1 MIPRKMTHL
10 LSGISIRNFKS
21 IQSETFELSD
31 FTPLVGYNNAGKSN
45 ILEAIKWL
53 LRKTALSDTD
63 FNNTAQPVEMEGEI
77 SGITATILGQLPT
90 NQQTS
95 ISPYLFSESLF
106 IKRVQLSP
114 NIGVANIQ
122 LLVKDPANIGTASE
136 WRANPTG
143 LDQAIQALFPEPIHI
158 GAMENSEEDVS
169 KSLKTTTIGKLLA
182 EIIGPIQTSYSTQV
196 QTALDEIKELLDF
209 DGTSRATELKAFDTA
224 VNSKVESF
232 FPGVSIK
239 IHIPTPELKEV
250 FSKGTIK
257 VFENSNPSGKDV
269 SALGHGAQRSIQ
281 MALVRHLADIKRATG
296 GQTSNTI
303 LLIDEPE
310 LYLHPQAIEVLR
322 DALKTLSKQG
332 YQVIFSTHS
341 PFMITSKDVENTIL
355 IRKNNTVGTHKRNS
369 LKNAISTV
377 AFAHQSQLAIIFSLS
392 NSSNIL
398 FAEKV
403 ILAEG
408 KTENRLLPKIIQKVT
423 GQTLGLHKIALVP
436 IDGSGSTR
444 KTIEVLTAMAIP
456 TKAIV
461 DLDYALKEGENQG
474 FLTTGDVDVSIIK
487 AHLATIAPT
496 HLINLNGGWP
506 TKNGSS
512 MSASEA
518 FALLANETAI
528 HSNLMSL
535 KAKMKSA
542 GIYIWTKGAIE
553 NHLGGIPKNE
563 MGWANFNARL
573 ETEELDIILPT
584 DHIEINDLVTWLL
597 T

>member
-1 MIPRKMTHL
+1 MTHL
-10 LSGISIRNFKS
+10 LSEITIRNFKS
-21 IQSETFELSD
+21 IIDETFELSA

-45 ILEAIKWL
+45 MLEAIKWL
-53 LRKTALSDTD
+53 LRKTALSDAS
-63 FNNTAQPVEMEGEI
+63 FNNRMQAVEIEGKI
-77 SGITATILGQLPT
+77 SGISATILAQLPE
-90 NQQTS
+90 NQRTAIQ
-95 ISPYLFSESLF
+95 PFLFADSLF
-106 IKRVQLSP
+106 IKRIQPFP
-114 NIGVANIQ
+114 NVGVAQ
-122 LLVKDPANIGTASE
+122 VKLLIKDPANVGSANE

-169 KSLKTTTIGKLLA
+169 KSKNTTTIGKLLA
-182 EIIGPIQTSYSTQV
+182 EIIGPIQASYSTQV
-196 QTALDEIKELLDF
+196 QTALDGIKELLDAN
-209 DGTSRATELKAFDTA
+209 GTSRATELNDFDTA
-224 VNSKVESF
+224 VNGKVESF

-239 IHIPTPELKEV
+239 VHVPTPELKEV

-257 VFENSNPSGKDV
+257 VFENLNPDGKDV

-281 MALVRHLADIKRATG
+281 MALVRHLADIKREAG
-296 GQTSNTI
+296 EQASNTI

-322 DALKTLSKQG
+322 DALKTLSTQG

-341 PFMITSKDVENTIL
+341 PFMITSKDVENTLL
-355 IRKNNTVGTHKRNS
+355 IRKNDTLGTHKRNS
-369 LKNAISTV
+369 LRTAIATV
-377 AFAHQSQLAIIFSLS
+377 AAAHPSQLAIIFSLS

-423 GQTLGLHKIALVP
+423 GRTLGLHKTALVP
-436 IDGSGSTR
+436 IDGSGSTK

-456 TKAIV
+456 TKAVV

-474 FLTTGDVDVSIIK
+474 FLSPGDVDVTAIK
-487 AHLATIAPT
+487 THLASIAPA
-496 HLINLNGGWP
+496 HSINLNNGWP
-506 TKNGSS
+506 TKTGSA
-512 MSASEA
+512 MTAAEA
-518 FALLANETAI
+518 FALLAQETTI
-528 HSNLMSL
+528 QPNLNSL
-535 KAKMKSA
+535 KAKMKTA
-542 GIYIWTKGAIE
+542 GIYIWTKGTIE

-563 MGWANFNARL
+563 VGWANFNSRL
-573 ETEELDIILPT
+573 ETEELNIILPT
-584 DHIEINDLVTWLL
+584 DHTEINNLITWLL

>member
-1 MIPRKMTHL
+1 MTHL
-10 LSGISIRNFKS
+10 LSEITIRNFKS
-21 IQSETFELSD
+21 IPNETFELSD

-45 ILEAIKWL
+45 ILVAIKWL
-53 LRKTALSDTD
+53 LRKTSLSETD
-63 FNNTAQPVEMEGEI
+63 FNDTTQPVEMEGEI
-77 SGITATILGQLPT
+77 SGISTTILGQLPI

-95 ISPYLFSESLF
+95 ISPFLISDSLF
-106 IKRVQLSP
+106 IKRIQLTP
-114 NIGVANIQ
+114 NAGVANIR
-122 LLVKDPANIGTASE
+122 LLVKDPVNIGTANE
-136 WRANPTG
+136 WKANPTG
-143 LDQAIQALFPEPIHI
+143 LDQAIQALFPDPIHI

-169 KSLKTTTIGKLLA
+169 KSKNTTTIGKLLA
-182 EIIGPIQTSYSTQV
+182 EIIGPIQASYSTQV
-196 QTALDEIKELLDF
+196 QTALDGIKELLGA
-209 DGTSRATELKAFDTA
+209 DGTSRATELNAFDTA

-239 IHIPTPELKEV
+239 VHVPTPELKEV

-257 VFENSNPSGKDV
+257 VFENLNPNGKDV

-296 GQTSNTI
+296 GATSNTI

-322 DALKTLSKQG
+322 DALKTLSTQG

-355 IRKNNTVGTHKRNS
+355 IRKNDTAGTHKRNS
-369 LKNAISTV
+369 LRTAIATV
-377 AFAHQSQLAIIFSLS
+377 ASAHPSQLAIIFSLS

-423 GQTLGLHKIALVP
+423 GQTLGLHKTALVP

-444 KTIEVLTAMAIP
+444 KTVEVLTAMAIP

-474 FLTTGDVDVSIIK
+474 YLTANDADVTAIK
-487 AHLATIAPT
+487 AHLASIAPT
-496 HLINLNGGWP
+496 HSINLNGGWP
-506 TKNGSS
+506 TKTGSA
-512 MSASEA
+512 MTASDA
-518 FALLANETAI
+518 FALLAREAVI
-528 HSNLMSL
+528 QPNLISL
-535 KAKMKSA
+535 KAKMQTA

-553 NHLGGIPKNE
+553 NHLGGISKNE
-563 MGWANFNARL
+563 MGWASFNARL
-573 ETEELDIILPT
+573 ETEDLNVILPI
-584 DHIEINDLVTWLL
+584 DHTEINDLVTWLL
-597 T
+597 A